1 YLYLYINLSVL
12 EAWEGHLE
20 EALAAANEAVR
31 LRPGYPRAYVFL
43 GRVLAKLGRTDEARA
58 AYGRAVYLAP
68 RDGEAQAELARLA
81 DGADPDQALMNAGV
95 HSLRTLNDPDE
106 AAGAPGSTGAARVR
120 PASSPRRSTPPGG
133 GARRARC
140 GRRCSRW
147 PRGTM
152 TRRRPRPRARDCRSG
167 PSSDIRRFALGFWP
181 RCGTVTEVA

>member
-31 LRPGYPRAYVFL
+31 LRPDYPRAYVYF
-43 GRVLAKLGRTDEARA
+43 GRGLAKLGRTDEARA

-95 HSLRTLNDPDE
+95 HSLRTLNHPEE
-106 AAGAPGSTGAARVR
+106 AARLFRKVLDDNPTHHGATYQLAPALDAAGRPGAAR
-120 PASSPRRSTPPGG
+120 PL
-133 GARRARC
+133 RAQ
-140 GRRCSRW
+140 
-147 PRGTM
+147 
-152 TRRRPRPRARDCRSG
+152 
-167 PSSDIRRFALGFWP
+167 AL
-181 RCGTVTEVA
+181 A